1 VQKAAFVTTTIA
13 ALSKNMRDI
22 TSTVLEALGSLK
34 VEDSSFTLASPSE
47 LREANSVKELKEK
60 VLCSPVAVGSVF
72 SKRLRRLAPQFLL
85 LDNAV
90 SLFEGRLYPDSFAR
104 SRTNSLKLKRFLAD
118 EGAVDNLLKRSEGDF
133 AAVIVKPG
141 IICAGRDPLGVQP
154 FYYGENA
161 ELAAFASNMKAL
173 WKLGIQES
181 HSFPPGNL
189 ALVTPNGFEFKPIK
203 SITFRRAPLQI
214 TLDEAAE
221 KLLKLLERS
230 VRVRVQGVK
239 ELAVAFSGGLD
250 SSVIAF
256 IAKKYVA
263 SVNLVH
269 VSLHGK
275 SETEDARR
283 AAEELDLPLNV
294 HLFEPKAVEE
304 TASKVVAL
312 VEEPDP
318 VKVAIGIPFYWVAQK
333 IAEGGLSILLAGQCA
348 DELFG
353 GYQRY
358 VDEYL
363 SRGED
368 AVRRTMLSDVIEL
381 CESNLER
388 DGKICGFH
396 GVELRLP
403 FASFGL
409 AQFASSLPVSL
420 KIEPKQGGLRK
431 LVLRR
436 LASRVGLADSIVSK
450 PKKAVQYATGVN
462 VVLSK
467 IAKNHGLTVGEY
479 LERVFAKEKADG

>member
-1 VQKAAFVTTTIA
+1 VQKAAFVTATIA

-22 TSTVLEALGSLK
+22 TPTVLEALDSLK
-34 VEDSSFTLASPSE
+34 VEDSSFTVASPSE
-47 LREANSVKELKEK
+47 LREANSVKELKKK
-60 VLCSPVAVGSVF
+60 VIRSPVVVGSVF
-72 SKRLRRLAPQFLL
+72 SKRLRRLAPKFML

-90 SLFEGRLYPDSFAR
+90 SLFEGRLYQASFAR
-104 SRTNSLKLKRFLAD
+104 LRPSSLKLQRSSAD
-118 EGAVDNLLKRSEGDF
+118 EGTVEGLLKRSEGDF

-161 ELAAFASNMKAL
+161 ELVALAGNMKAL
-173 WKLGIQES
+173 WKLGIQEPC
-181 HSFPPGNL
+181 SFPPGNL
-189 ALVTPNGFEFKPIK
+189 ALVTPNGFEFKPVK
-203 SITFRRAPLQI
+203 SIDFRRTPLQI

-221 KLLKLLERS
+221 KLLELLKRS
-230 VRVRVQGVK
+230 VRVRVEGVK

-283 AAEELDLPLNV
+283 AAEELDLPLDV
-294 HLFEPKAVEE
+294 HLFEPRAVEE

-318 VKVAIGIPFYWVAQK
+318 VKIAVGIPFYWVAQK
-333 IAEGGLSILLAGQCA
+333 VSESGLSTLLAGQGA

-363 SRGED
+363 SRGEA
-368 AVRRTMLSDVIEL
+368 AVRRTMFNDVAKLSG
-381 CESNLER
+381 SNLER

-420 KIEPKQGGLRK
+420 KIERKQDGLRK

-436 LASRVGLADSIVSK
+436 LACRVGLSDSIVSK

-467 IAKNHGLTVGEY
+467 IAKKHGLTVGEY
-479 LERVFAKEKADG
+479 LERIFAKEKANG

>member
-1 VQKAAFVTTTIA
+1 MQKAAFVTATIA

-22 TSTVLEALGSLK
+22 TPIVLEALGSLK
-34 VEDSSFTLASPSE
+34 VEDSSFTIASPSE
-47 LREANSVKELKEK
+47 LREANSVEELKEK
-60 VLCSPVAVGSVF
+60 GIRSPVVLGSVF
-72 SKRLRRLAPQFLL
+72 SKRLRSLVPQFKLL
-85 LDNAV
+85 NNTV
-90 SLFEGRLYPDSFAR
+90 SILEGRLYPASFAR
-104 SRTNSLKLKRFLAD
+104 LHTNILTLPRSSAD
-118 EGAVDNLLKRSEGDF
+118 EGTVENLLKRREGDF
-133 AAVIVKPG
+133 ATVIVKPG

-161 ELAAFASNMKAL
+161 ELAALASNMKAL
-173 WKLGIQES
+173 WKLGVQEPR
-181 HSFPPGNL
+181 SFPPGNL
-189 ALVTPNGFEFKPIK
+189 AFVTLNGFAFKPVK
-203 SITFRRAPLQI
+203 SITFPRAPLQI

-221 KLLKLLERS
+221 KLLDLLERS
-230 VRVRVQGVK
+230 VRVRVQRLK

-256 IAKKYVA
+256 IAKKYAA

-275 SETEDARR
+275 RETEDARR

-294 HLFEPKAVEE
+294 HLFEPRLVDE

-333 IAEGGLSILLAGQCA
+333 VAESGLSTLLAGQGA

-363 SRGED
+363 SGGE
-368 AVRRTMLSDVIEL
+368 ASVRRTMFNDVVKL
-381 CESNLER
+381 HESNLER
-388 DGKICGFH
+388 DEKICGFH

-420 KIEPKQGGLRK
+420 KIEPKQDGLRK

-436 LASRVGLADSIVSK
+436 LACRVGLSDSIVNK

-462 VVLSK
+462 GVLGK
-467 IAKNHGLTVGEY
+467 IAKNHGLTVREY
-479 LERVFAKEKADG
+479 LKGVFVKEKADG